1 MLLCF
6 SCITIRFYREFAD
19 APDWS
24 YLDGRPAPLGSGQR
38 KRYLQ
43 QVEYNQTIQRMI
55 HEVDTAKTA
64 EAERIQKIAETKQQI
79 IANKLRPKGKDLFSE
94 NNNISEN
101 NKYKTS
107 QARKRPSLSRRVE
120 NN

>member
-1 MLLCF
+1 MLLYF

-43 QVEYNQTIQRMI
+43 QVEYNQAIQRMI

-94 NNNISEN
+94 NN
-101 NKYKTS
+101 KYAS

>member
-1 MLLCF
+1 M
-6 SCITIRFYREFAD
+6 
-19 APDWS
+19 
-24 YLDGRPAPLGSGQR
+24 
-38 KRYLQ
+38 
-43 QVEYNQTIQRMI
+43 
-55 HEVDTAKTA
+55 DTAKTA

-94 NNNISEN
+94 NN
-101 NKYKTS
+101 KYAS